1 MDIGFIL
8 MDNILKIKY
17 IALFLYLLI
26 SLLFFSDDFFL
37 ENSKF
42 ISQPHLYNN
51 FAFMVA
57 IFSLGI
63 IFSAMI
69 YNFAFYFYIRNRQY
83 LYYALAQFF
92 VLLSLLSLE
101 ALQIYPFTQMYNFK
115 SFYLL
120 DISQTLMLVFSL
132 LFVQEFFQT
141 YKTNKL
147 NNVIK
152 TVLYLSIFD
161 LLLSLILGHTFL
173 TKFIPTVIW
182 IAFVLSEA
190 FRYIKPKD
198 VPFYF
203 LMIGWHIVIVTLILE
218 LSYIIDPNTFDFP
231 FLHIAFA
238 MESILLSFALS
249 YKFKLIENEQQR
261 QQSLLLQQSRLAS
274 MGEMISIIAHQWRQ
288 PLTFLSY
295 SLMYIKSFHHDNQEV
310 KQSIQEANEQIEY
323 MSKNI
328 ETFRSFYNPAK
339 EKENFSIEMA
349 CTNVLDILRY
359 SLKVNKIEINFQ
371 SKKDF
376 SLLYNKNEF
385 EQVIL
390 NIINNAKDALV
401 QQKTI
406 NPQIKIIIDKNKITI
421 RDNAGGISKSEQIK
435 IFEPYFSTKENHDG
449 IGLYIAKTIIEKE
462 MKGKLLVKS
471 TKVFSEFTIEF

>member
-1 MDIGFIL
+1 MAIGFTS

-26 SLLFFSDDFFL
+26 SLLFFYDDFFL
-37 ENSKF
+37 QNSKF
-42 ISQPHLYNN
+42 ITEPHLYNN
-51 FAFMVA
+51 FAFMITV
-57 IFSLGI
+57 FSLGI
-63 IFSAMI
+63 IFSAML

-92 VLLSLLSLE
+92 VLVSLVTLE
-101 ALQIYPFTQMYNFK
+101 ALQIYPFTEMYDFK

-120 DISQTLMLVFSL
+120 DVSQTLMLIFSL
-132 LFVQEFFQT
+132 LFLQDFFQT

-147 NNVIK
+147 NKVIK

-161 LLLSLILGHTFL
+161 LLLSLVLGHTFL

-190 FRYIKPKD
+190 FRYIGKKD

-203 LMIGWHIVIVTLILE
+203 LMIGWHIVIITLLLQLTYVIN
-218 LSYIIDPNTFDFP
+218 PNTFDFP

-249 YKFKLIENEQQR
+249 YRFKLIEDEQKK

-274 MGEMISIIAHQWRQ
+274 MGEMISIIAHQWKQ

-295 SLMYIKSFHHDNQEV
+295 SLIHIKSFYHENQEV
-310 KQSIQEANEQIEY
+310 KQSIQEANEQIDY

-328 ETFRSFYNPAK
+328 ETFRNFYNPAK
-339 EKENFSIEMA
+339 EKEPFSIETA
-349 CTNVLDILRY
+349 CENVLNILT
-359 SLKVNKIEINFQ
+359 STLKAHSINIEIQ
-371 SKKDF
+371 IKEDF
-376 SLLYNKNEF
+376 TLIYNKNEF

-390 NIINNAKDALV
+390 NLINNAKDALLE
-401 QQKTI
+401 QKTLKPMI
-406 NPQIKIIIDKNKITI
+406 QIIINKNIVSVI
-421 RDNAGGISKSEQIK
+421 DNAGGISKSEQTK

-462 MKGKLLVKS
+462 MKARLLVDSNKMV
-471 TKVFSEFTIEF
+471 TIFTLKF